1 MDPVSLVVAA
11 LVAGAAAGL
20 KDQAQSVVRDAY
32 QVLKRLVFERHRID
46 VEPLERKPGS
56 AAKQDS
62 LREDLADAQVGEDDE
77 VLAAA
82 QRVVDT
88 VREHDAAAARAVG
101 VDLDD
106 VAAGFIRISGV
117 EVRGAATGVDLD
129 RVQAGGGIVIE
140 NVRADRGDAP
150 GTP

>member
-20 KDQAQSVVRDAY
+20 KDQAQSAVRDAY
-32 QVLKRLVFERHRID
+32 QVLKRLILERHQVD
-46 VEPLERKPGS
+46 VEPLERKPES

-62 LREDLADAQVGEDDE
+62 LREDLADAEVGQDGE

-82 QRVVDT
+82 QRLVDT

-101 VDLDD
+101 VNLED
-106 VAAGFIRISGV
+106 VAAGFIQISGI
-117 EVRGAATGVDLD
+117 EVRGAATGVDVH
-129 RVQAGGGIVIE
+129 RVQAGGGIVIT
-140 NVRADRGDAP
+140 NVRVDRGDAAS
-150 GTP
+150 TP